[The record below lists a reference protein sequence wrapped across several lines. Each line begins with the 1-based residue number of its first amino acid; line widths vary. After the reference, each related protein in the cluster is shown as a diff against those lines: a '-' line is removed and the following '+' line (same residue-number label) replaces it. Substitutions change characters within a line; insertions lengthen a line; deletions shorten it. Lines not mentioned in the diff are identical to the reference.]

1 MLEHETTTP
10 LVRSNKGRPGSRTE
24 LSRTLSTAVAIPTTR
39 PRQTVKSNRR
49 QAEASHR
56 ERDRQAAIQQLHR
69 VVLSEPEP
77 HAIIRLAAQVY
88 NDASDFEK
96 LRLAIERRANG

>member
-1 MLEHETTTP
+1 
-10 LVRSNKGRPGSRTE
+10 VRFRRRDHARPSNQIG
-24 LSRTLSTAVAIPTTR
+24 
-39 PRQTVKSNRR
+39 VKPKRSS
-49 QAEASHR
+49 SHR
-56 ERDRQAAIQQLHR
+56 QRDRQAAIQQLHR